1 MRRAIGSNFAKEIQH
16 TLSYARR
23 RQAKAALTMKLTKAL
38 LLILPLALTTSCMV
52 GPNYRT
58 PDAKIEQQWTY
69 GSGGSAR
76 ETKQGNATWWKMFK
90 DPVLNN
96 LIEVAYRNNPTQQ
109 IAGVNILQARA
120 QLNATIGNLFPQQQ
134 GLSGAL
140 NYTQLSLP
148 DRRVSLGGVT
158 SNFTADQLL
167 FSSSWEID
175 FWGKF
180 RRNIQS
186 AQAAYLSTVASYDD
200 ALVTLIA
207 DVASTYVNIRTAEER
222 IRVAQENAESQRESH
237 RVAMVQFTSGETSK
251 LDEQQA
257 ATLLAQT
264 EAQVPGLQNTLNQA
278 KNALAVLL
286 GETPDKVNHY
296 LAGSRG
302 IPVGSTAVVTGIP
315 RDLLRRRPDV
325 REAGLNAAAQSAL
338 IGVSKANMLPALSLA
353 GTFGFSSNNELKNSL
368 GDIFMWQSK
377 VAQAG
382 TSFFWPV
389 FNYGR
394 LINQVRVQ
402 DAVFQQAVLNYQ
414 NTVLTAQ
421 QDVENSLSA
430 YYTGKNA
437 LASFSTAANTAR
449 RASELSLIQY
459 KAGETDF
466 TTVLS
471 SEQTQLSA
479 EDSLASS
486 QGNVALGLIS
496 IYRALGGGWEIR
508 NQGDVISDDVK
519 AQMRQ
524 RTNWGQMLKPEQH
537 LPKVSPVEP

>member
-1 MRRAIGSNFAKEIQH
+1 MCRAIGSDFAKEIQH
-16 TLSYARR
+16 TPFLHQAA
-23 RQAKAALTMKLTKAL
+23 QAKTARTMKLTKGL
-38 LLILPLALTTSCMV
+38 LLILPLAFTTSCMV

-58 PDAKIEQQWTY
+58 PDAKVEQQWTY
-69 GSGGSAR
+69 GPNASA
-76 ETKQGNATWWKMFK
+76 KQTNHNDASWWKTFK

-96 LIEVAYRNNPTQQ
+96 LIEVAYRNNLTQQ
-109 IAGVNILQARA
+109 IAGVRILQARA

-134 GLSGAL
+134 NLSGAL
-140 NYTQLSLP
+140 NYTKVSTP
-148 DRRVSLGGVT
+148 DRLAS
-158 SNFTADQLL
+158 FTGTTNDLAIDQVL

-186 AQAAYLSTVASYDD
+186 EGATYLSTVASYDD

-207 DVASTYVNIRTAEER
+207 DVASSYVNIRTAEER
-222 IRVAQENAESQRESH
+222 IRVAQENAESQQESH
-237 RVAMVQFTSGETSK
+237 RVAVVQFTSGETSQ

-264 EAQVPGLQNTLNQA
+264 QAQVPRLQNTLNQA
-278 KNALAVLL
+278 KTGLAVLL
-286 GETPDKVNHY
+286 GETPDKVDRY
-296 LAGSRG
+296 LAGSSR
-302 IPVGSTAVVTGIP
+302 IPVASTGVAAGIP

-325 REAGLNAAAQSAL
+325 REAGLNAASQSAL
-338 IGVSKANMLPALSLA
+338 IGVSRANMLPALSLS
-353 GTFGFSSNNELKNSL
+353 GTFGFSSNNERKNSL
-368 GDIFMWQSK
+368 GDIFMWQSS
-377 VAQAG
+377 VAQGGA
-382 TSFFWPV
+382 SLLWPV

-402 DAVFQQAVLNYQ
+402 DAAFQQAVLNYQ
-414 NTVLTAQ
+414 NMVLNAQ
-421 QDVENSLSA
+421 QDVENGLSSF
-430 YYTGKNA
+430 YTEKNA
-437 LASFSTAANTAR
+437 LANLTTAANTAR
-449 RASELSLIQY
+449 RASQLSLIQY
-459 KAGETDF
+459 KAGETDY

-471 SEQTQLSA
+471 SEQAQLSA

-508 NQGDVISDDVK
+508 NGGDVISDDVK

>member
-1 MRRAIGSNFAKEIQH
+1 M
-16 TLSYARR
+16 
-23 RQAKAALTMKLTKAL
+23 
-38 LLILPLALTTSCMV
+38 
-52 GPNYRT
+52 
-58 PDAKIEQQWTY
+58 
-69 GSGGSAR
+69 
-76 ETKQGNATWWKMFK
+76 
-90 DPVLNN
+90 
-96 LIEVAYRNNPTQQ
+96 
-109 IAGVNILQARA
+109 QARA

-148 DRRVSLGGVT
+148 DRRVSIGGVT

-222 IRVAQENAESQRESH
+222 IRVAQVNAESQRESH

-302 IPVGSTAVVTGIP
+302 IPVGSPAP
-315 RDLLRRRPDV
+315 RTPCAPSP
-325 REAGLNAAAQSAL
+325 AGSR
-338 IGVSKANMLPALSLA
+338 S
-353 GTFGFSSNNELKNSL
+353 
-368 GDIFMWQSK
+368 
-377 VAQAG
+377 
-382 TSFFWPV
+382 
-389 FNYGR
+389 GR
-394 LINQVRVQ
+394 
-402 DAVFQQAVLNYQ
+402 
-414 NTVLTAQ
+414 
-421 QDVENSLSA
+421 
-430 YYTGKNA
+430 G
-437 LASFSTAANTAR
+437 AR
-449 RASELSLIQY
+449 
-459 KAGETDF
+459 G
-466 TTVLS
+466 
-471 SEQTQLSA
+471 
-479 EDSLASS
+479 
-486 QGNVALGLIS
+486 
-496 IYRALGGGWEIR
+496 
-508 NQGDVISDDVK
+508 
-519 AQMRQ
+519 
-524 RTNWGQMLKPEQH
+524 
-537 LPKVSPVEP
+537 

>member
-1 MRRAIGSNFAKEIQH
+1 
-16 TLSYARR
+16 
-23 RQAKAALTMKLTKAL
+23 MKLTKGL

-58 PDAKIEQQWTY
+58 PDAKVEQQWTY
-69 GSGGSAR
+69 DSRASA
-76 ETKQGNATWWKMFK
+76 KQTGHDDASWWKTFK
-90 DPVLNN
+90 DPALNN
-96 LIEVAYRNNPTQQ
+96 LIEVAYRNNLTQQ
-109 IAGVNILQARA
+109 IAGVRVLQARA
-120 QLNATIGNLFPQQQ
+120 QLNASIGNLFPQQQ

-140 NYTQLSLP
+140 NYTKVSTP
-148 DRRVSLGGVT
+148 DRLASFT
-158 SNFTADQLL
+158 SQTNNFAMDQVL

-186 AQAAYLSTVASYDD
+186 ERATFLGTVASYDD

-207 DVASTYVNIRTAEER
+207 DVASTYVNIRTAQER
-222 IRVAQENAESQRESH
+222 IRVAQQNAESQKESH
-237 RVAMVQFTSGETSK
+237 RVAVAQFTSGETSQ
-251 LDEQQA
+251 LDEEQA

-264 EAQVPGLQNTLNQA
+264 QAQVPRLQNTLNQA
-278 KNALAVLL
+278 KSGLAVLL
-286 GETPDKVNHY
+286 GETPDKVDRY
-296 LAGSRG
+296 LTGSNG
-302 IPVGSTAVVTGIP
+302 IPVATTAVVTGIP

-325 REAGLNAAAQSAL
+325 RVAGLNAASQSAL
-338 IGVSKANMLPALSLA
+338 IGVSRANMLPALSLS
-353 GTFGFSSNNELKNSL
+353 GVFGFSSNNELKNSL
-368 GDIFMWQSK
+368 SDIFMWQSK
-377 VAQAG
+377 AAQGGA
-382 TSFFWPV
+382 SLLWPV

-402 DAVFQQAVLNYQ
+402 DAAFQQAVLNYQ
-414 NTVLTAQ
+414 NTVLSAQ
-421 QDVENSLSA
+421 QDVENGLSA
-430 YYTGKNA
+430 FYTEKNA
-437 LASFSTAANTAR
+437 LANLTTAANAAR
-449 RASELSLIQY
+449 HASQLSLIQY
-459 KAGETDF
+459 KAGETDY

-471 SEQTQLSA
+471 SEQAQLSA

-496 IYRALGGGWEIR
+496 IYRSLGGGWEIR
-508 NQGDVISDDVK
+508 NGGDVISNDVK